1 MVTICGGKWTTYRHM
16 AEDCVNQAATL
27 ARLPEKPCVTGHL
40 NIHGFHPRQEIRPAV
55 CVRLRRARG
64 AGIGKS
70 DPGLAEPLDTALPY
84 TGAEVVWAARHEMA
98 RTVEDVLARRT
109 RALFLNARA
118 ALAWRRA
125 GCPAGARIG
134 SGCRMAGAPGG
145 RVRPHRRK
153 LYIAVTSGRR
163 EKRRKRPKYLRRAG

>member
-1 MVTICGGKWTTYRHM
+1 VTICGGKWTTYRHM

-40 NIHGFHPRQEIRPAV
+40 NVHGYHLDSDKFGHLSVYGSDAAGVQSLMAEDPA
-55 CVRLRRARG
+55 
-64 AGIGKS
+64 
-70 DPGLAEPLDTALPY
+70 LAEPLHPALPY

-118 ALAWRRA
+118 AIAMAPAVAHLCARELERSSGWETEQVRSFTGTARSYLPLA
-125 GCPAGARIG
+125 
-134 SGCRMAGAPGG
+134 
-145 RVRPHRRK
+145 
-153 LYIAVTSGRR
+153 
-163 EKRRKRPKYLRRAG
+163 EKS